1 MSKKR
6 FVVENDNNEVSIRD
20 KLEDNYPFALA
31 YEHIDDADNLI
42 QECLSLVVLLNEQ
55 QATIENLRQLVDVS
69 IKADE
74 EFSVFD
80 DLKYIESA
88 LTFLID
94 NGLEDQ
100 CVECE
105 REDIHFVAERL
116 RIVLRSLEE

>member
-1 MSKKR
+1 MSEKR
-6 FVVENDNNEVSIRD
+6 FGRWNDHSCKVKDNQENTFLNWEDVVH
-20 KLEDNYPFALA
+20 KLNK
-31 YEHIDDADNLI
+31 
-42 QECLSLVVLLNEQ
+42 Q
-55 QATIENLRQLVDVS
+55 QDTIETLRQLVDVS
-69 IKADE
+69 MKVDE

-100 CVECE
+100 CVEYE

-116 RIVLRSLEE
+116 RIVLRSLDNE

>member
-1 MSKKR
+1 M
-6 FVVENDNNEVSIRD
+6 
-20 KLEDNYPFALA
+20 
-31 YEHIDDADNLI
+31 
-42 QECLSLVVLLNEQ
+42 LNEL
-55 QATIENLRQLVDVS
+55 ATKCSQLEKENEKLQELVDVS
-69 IKADE
+69 MKADE
-74 EFSVFD
+74 VFSVFD

-116 RIVLRSLEE
+116 RIVLRSLDNEKR